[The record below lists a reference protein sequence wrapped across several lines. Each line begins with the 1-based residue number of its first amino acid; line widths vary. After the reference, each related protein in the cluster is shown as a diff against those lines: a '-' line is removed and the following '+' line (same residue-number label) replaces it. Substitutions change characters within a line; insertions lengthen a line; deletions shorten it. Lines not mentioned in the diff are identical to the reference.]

1 MTTARTRANP
11 AGHRMERGNM
21 TREMGVTVDREH
33 LITSIDCVWAE
44 LQTILRCGSSVK
56 LGPPELLRF
65 EVQQLTVSI
74 HDAKLSHDE
83 HELERCLHNLQRFVS
98 RLRCLEEAL

>member
-1 MTTARTRANP
+1 M
-11 AGHRMERGNM
+11 
-21 TREMGVTVDREH
+21 EMGVGMDREH
-33 LITSIDCVWAE
+33 LITGIDRAWDE
-44 LQTILRCGSSVK
+44 LQTILQCGSPVK

-83 HELERCLHNLQRFVS
+83 HELERCLQNIQRFVAQ
-98 RLRCLEEAL
+98 LRCLEEAL